1 MLSCFPNALL
11 CFIVAALLS
20 GCQISYCHCCMATF
34 KNSSFTN
41 STEASS
47 FTIQWKSKCTIMQ
60 KYVCLEKRRFGSLS
74 SEYLFKCALLS
85 SIISLQTY
93 SFAYLTVSIFCICS
107 SNTFRIFDETLP
119 ERLDPVC
126 VYQKHNNPARDPRE
140 SETRNVPHPHN
151 ARFIRTNV
159 RFLNEPI
166 AHMKTRHTDTEQV
179 QMLFI

>member
-1 MLSCFPNALL
+1 MHYCVL
-11 CFIVAALLS
+11 AALLS
-20 GCQISYCHCCMATF
+20 GCQISYRHCCMATF
-34 KNSSFTN
+34 SNSSFTN

-47 FTIQWKSKCTIMQ
+47 FTIQWQSKCPIMQ

-93 SFAYLTVSIFCICS
+93 SFACLTASIFCICS

-119 ERLDPVC
+119 ERLDPVW
-126 VYQKHNNPARDPRE
+126 VYQNHTNPARDPRE
-140 SETRNVPHPHN
+140 PENRNVPHPHN

-179 QMLFI
+179 LMLFI